1 MDPGETAGPGV
12 KLTGA
17 GVGVGAGAYPGTLL
31 ACAGGGAKPGSDPE
45 ETSVRAE
52 CKADPT
58 VDETGMN
65 PEDAAGM
72 LYRGA

>member
-1 MDPGETAGPGV
+1 M
-12 KLTGA
+12 KLA
-17 GVGVGAGAYPGTLL
+17 GVGGAYPGTVML
-31 ACAGGGAKPGSDPE
+31 AFVGGGAKPGSDPYE
-45 ETSVRAE
+45 ARVRAE

-72 LYRGA
+72 LYRGP